1 MKPMTKLL
9 ASVSGATFAVLA
21 ASPALADG
29 TTAGSSITNNVSVA
43 YQVGGVSQTAVT
55 ASDTF
60 IVDRKINL
68 TVAEEGNATTS
79 VVPNEQDAYTTFLV
93 TNVSNDII
101 DIRLGASQLAGGAAT
116 HGGTDT
122 INVSNVQIY
131 VDTDSSGDFD
141 ATFDTLVT
149 FLDEMAA
156 DETRR
161 VFIVG
166 DVGASATNGDVA
178 GVTLTGTAREGN
190 NGTTGAEGAAITAT
204 TGGDTAA
211 EDTVFADSDGVYD
224 GVASDDDDYT
234 VAAASLTALKSS
246 TVVSANYPIVGATEF
261 YAIPGA
267 TVEYCI
273 AVTNAAGGADA
284 TNVAISDPLPANTT
298 FVGSSI
304 VIGGTATIDD
314 NGTPGN
320 PADDVLTGCDNSTG
334 VAGGSFGSGTVSATI
349 GTVSAGTTEIITFR
363 ATID

>member
-1 MKPMTKLL
+1 MAKLL

-21 ASPALADG
+21 ASPAMADG
-29 TTAGSSITNNVSVA
+29 TTAGASITNNVTVS
-43 YQVGGVSQTAVT
+43 YQVGGVSQSDVT

-60 IVDRKINL
+60 VVDRKINL
-68 TVAEEGNATTS
+68 TVAEEGNTTTT
-79 VVPNEQDAYTTFLV
+79 VVPNEQDAYTSFLV
-93 TNVSNDII
+93 TNVSNDTI
-101 DIRLGASQLAGGAAT
+101 DIRLSASQLAGGSAT

-122 INVSNVQIY
+122 VDVSNVQIY

-141 ATFDTLVT
+141 AAFDTLVT
-149 FLDEMAA
+149 YLDEMTA

-166 DVGASATNGDVA
+166 DIAGSAVNGDVA

-190 NGTTGAEGAAITAT
+190 NGTTGSEGAAITET
-204 TGGDTAA
+204 SGGNTAA

-224 GVASDDDDYT
+224 GVASDDDDFT
-234 VAAASLTALKSS
+234 VAAASLTALKASN
-246 TVVSANYPIVGATEF
+246 VVSANYPISGATEF

-273 AVTNAAGGADA
+273 AVTNASGGASA
-284 TNVAISDPLPANTT
+284 TNVGISDPLPANTT
-298 FVGSSI
+298 FVAGSI
-304 VIGGTATIDD
+304 VLGGTATIDD

-320 PADDVLTGCDNSTG
+320 PADDTLTGCDNSTG
-334 VAGGSFGSGTVSATI
+334 SSGGSFAAGTVSATI
-349 GTVSAGTTEIITFR
+349 GTVSAGTTEIVTFR